1 MRLKSQSL
9 LLTIDYVPA
18 LKHELTQGRSNT
30 IVKYKRRQSDEDCP
44 IRSIIYKFVE
54 IKILY
59 QIMWAIWRLI
69 IIKELEIRWSVLNM
83 NEIM

>member
-1 MRLKSQSL
+1 MSSFSNSLFKLEITRNGVLKQMRLKSQSL

-59 QIMWAIWRLI
+59 QIM
-69 IIKELEIRWSVLNM
+69 
-83 NEIM
+83 